1 MAKRSGLNK
10 GFDSLLFENTTEE
23 EKVITVRLSEIEP
36 NRDQPRKEFDE
47 TALMELSD
55 SIKRHGLIQPLLVRP
70 MISGGYQLV
79 AGERRWRACRMADIE
94 EVPVTV
100 REMTD
105 GEMMEL
111 AMIENLQREDLNP
124 IEEASGYKY
133 LMDNYG
139 LTQAEVAETCGKS
152 RSAIANA
159 IRLLALP
166 DDILE
171 LIKIGALTAGHGRAI
186 LAIENESLRELAVSM
201 AQNGAS
207 VRELERLGK
216 KKEAPEKKREAP
228 KDNYYKEM
236 EIALKNDI
244 GRRVKITPEKGEK
257 GTISIEFYS
266 KDDLK
271 ALAEKLLEK

>member
-10 GFDSLLFENTTEE
+10 GFDSLLFENTTDT

-47 TALMELSD
+47 AALLELSD

-70 MISGGYQLV
+70 MLSGGYQLV
-79 AGERRWRACRMADIE
+79 AGERRWRACRMADID

-171 LIKIGALTAGHGRAI
+171 LIKIGALSAGHGRAI
-186 LAIENESLRELAVSM
+186 LGIEDESLRELAVKM

-207 VRELERLGK
+207 VRELEKLSK
-216 KKEAPEKKREAP
+216 KKTDSP
-228 KDNYYKEM
+228 KAQKEPKENFYKEM

-266 KDDLK
+266 KDDLRV
-271 ALAEKLLEK
+271 LAEKLSEK